1 MREVYTVFGRV
12 ETGFEPHPLEPGGYI
27 FADEDVP
34 VVTDWKD
41 VLPPRDFSWRQFK
54 EVERL
59 AQIEELTF
67 FDDERA
73 LLLARHL
80 WNRQGGLSFDDE
92 FGCWVLPLAS
102 EHDENGRSRYPQLK
116 IKALGIHNR
125 RAHTVA
131 WEVFLNRN
139 IDEERV
145 LDHRCRRHACCNPY
159 HLQSVTSAENTWRGA
174 AARRCLNGHGQLLG
188 LFVEVGSYGDL
199 NGSSLVAAQ

>member
-12 ETGFEPHPLEPGGYI
+12 ETGFEPHPLVLDGYT

-59 AQIEELTF
+59 ALDKEPTI

-73 LLLARHL
+73 SRLARHL
-80 WNRQGGLSFDDE
+80 WNRPGGFSFDDE
-92 FGCWVLPLAS
+92 FGCWVLPLVS
-102 EHDENGRSRYPQLK
+102 EHDEKGRSRYPQLK
-116 IKALGIHNR
+116 IKSLSIRNR
-125 RAHTVA
+125 RAHTVT

-159 HLQSVTSAENTWRGA
+159 HLQSVTSAENTWRGG
-174 AARRCLNGHGQLLG
+174 AARRHLKGHRQLLDY
-188 LFVEVGSYGDL
+188 FVEVKTYGEL
-199 NGSSLVAAQ
+199 RESALEAA